1 MIVAATGHRPEKLG
15 GHSYRL
21 DGKLIGVAVAYLNE
35 VEPERVISGM
45 ALGWDTAWAA
55 AAYVLG
61 VPFIAAIPFEGQE
74 SRWPVDLQRRYREI
88 LAKAAEIVVVSRGGY
103 SSTAMEMRN
112 RWMVDRADRIAA
124 LWDGSPGGT
133 GNCVRYARKRK
144 VEIDNLWNRWRF
156 GNLHLDLL
164 V

>member
-21 DGKLIGVAVAYLNE
+21 DGRLIGLAVAYLNE
-35 VEPERVISGM
+35 VEPERIISGM

-61 VPFIAAIPFEGQE
+61 VPFTAAIPFEGQE
-74 SRWPVDLQRRYREI
+74 SRWPADLQQRYREI
-88 LAKAAEIVVVSRGGY
+88 LAKATEVVVVSHGGY

-112 RWMVDRADRIAA
+112 RWMVDRADLIAA
-124 LWDGSPGGT
+124 LWDGSSGGT
-133 GNCVRYARKRK
+133 GNCIRYAKKRK